1 MAVLAGTARP
11 SAQPWEPFHPLAVEF
26 LTALSAAVRQ
36 GCARREELAAFGF
49 WCRRARLERLRER
62 HKSPRPRLGRGLIFH
77 AAPSNVPAM
86 FAYTYAIGLLA
97 GNANIVRLSTR
108 RGEGEELLC
117 RWVGEVLDRP
127 EFAAVKA
134 RSSFVSYPRDDGRT
148 AALLSRCA
156 GRVVWGGDATVAAM
170 RRIPM
175 PPWAVDL
182 AFPDRWS
189 LALLSQAYVAGLG
202 EEELGDLARRFYND
216 AYVMDQNAC
225 SSPQLA
231 VWLADGGEA
240 GARRRWWE
248 AVAREAEGRY
258 CLEAFQAARKFERF
272 CRRAMAGPGVEGL
285 ERYGGNLVWTARLS
299 GPPGENLPP
308 RGGFG
313 LFWEREIGTLD
324 QLPALLDD
332 RAQTVVCVGVDPAET
347 AAFLA
352 ARGARGV
359 TRVVPAGQALEMDTV
374 WDGRDLIAELSRVI
388 G

>member
-1 MAVLAGTARP
+1 MVLLAGTARP
-11 SAQPWEPFHPLAVEF
+11 SAQPWEPFHPLSMEF
-26 LTALSAAVRQ
+26 LSALSGAVRA

-49 WCRRARLERLRER
+49 WCRRAHLEQLRER
-62 HKSPRPRLGRGLIFH
+62 HKSPRPRLGRGLVFH

-97 GNANIVRLSTR
+97 GNASLVRLSTR

-117 RWVGEVLDRP
+117 RCLREVLDRP

-148 AALLSRCA
+148 AALLAGCA
-156 GRVVWGGDATVAAM
+156 GRVVWGGDDTVAAM

-175 PPWAVDL
+175 PPYAVDL
-182 AFPDRWS
+182 SFPDRWS
-189 LALLSQAYVAGLG
+189 LALLSRRYVAGLG
-202 EEELGDLARRFYND
+202 EEELAALARRFYND
-216 AYVMDQNAC
+216 TYLMDQNAC

-231 VWLADGGEA
+231 VWLADGGDG
-240 GARRRWWE
+240 GARRRWWR
-248 AVAREAEGRY
+248 AVAREAAGRY
-258 CLEAFQAARKFERF
+258 PLSAFQAARKYERF

-285 ERYGGNLVWTARLS
+285 ERFGGNLVWTARLTA
-299 GPPGENLPP
+299 PPGEGGPP
-308 RGGFG
+308 KGGFG
-313 LFWEREIGTLD
+313 LFWEVEAGGLEE
-324 QLPALLDD
+324 LPALLDD
-332 RAQTVVCVGVDPAET
+332 RAQSVVCVGPDPAET

-352 ARGARGV
+352 RCGARGV

-374 WDGRDLIAELSRVI
+374 WDGRDLIAELSRSI

>member
-1 MAVLAGTARP
+1 MPVGGGGAGPAGVRGGEGAQLLRVL
-11 SAQPWEPFHPLAVEF
+11 S
-26 LTALSAAVRQ
+26 Q
-36 GCARREELAAFGF
+36 G
-49 WCRRARLERLRER
+49 RRAHR
-62 HKSPRPRLGRGLIFH
+62 
-77 AAPSNVPAM
+77 
-86 FAYTYAIGLLA
+86 
-97 GNANIVRLSTR
+97 
-108 RGEGEELLC
+108 
-117 RWVGEVLDRP
+117 
-127 EFAAVKA
+127 
-134 RSSFVSYPRDDGRT
+134 
-148 AALLSRCA
+148 
-156 GRVVWGGDATVAAM
+156 
-170 RRIPM
+170 
-175 PPWAVDL
+175 L

-258 CLEAFQAARKFERF
+258 CLEAFQAARKIERF

-352 ARGARGV
+352 ARGPGASPGWSRRGRRWRW
-359 TRVVPAGQALEMDTV
+359 TPFGT
-374 WDGRDLIAELSRVI
+374 GGI
-388 G
+388 

>member
-1 MAVLAGTARP
+1 MLLAGVERP
-11 SAQPWEPFHPLAVEF
+11 SAQPWEPFRPLAMEF
-26 LTALSAAVRQ
+26 LAALSAAVRS
-36 GCARREELAAFGF
+36 GCGQREELAAFGF
-49 WCRRARLERLRER
+49 WCRRAHLEQLRER
-62 HKSPRPRLGRGLIFH
+62 HRSPRPRLGRGLVFH
-77 AAPSNVPAM
+77 AAPANVPAM
-86 FAYTYAIGLLA
+86 FAYTYAVGLLA
-97 GNANIVRLSTR
+97 GCANLVRLSTR
-108 RGEGEELLC
+108 RGEAEEFLC
-117 RWVGEVLDRP
+117 RCLGEVLDRP

-148 AALLSRCA
+148 AALLSGCG

-175 PPWAVDL
+175 PPGAVDVS
-182 AFPDRWS
+182 FPDRWS
-189 LALLSQAYVAGLG
+189 LALLSRGAVARMG
-202 EEELGDLARRFYND
+202 EGELAALARRFYND
-216 AYVMDQNAC
+216 TYPMDQNAC

-231 VWLADGGEA
+231 VWLADGGDG

-258 CLEAFQAARKFERF
+258 PLDAFRAARKFERF
-272 CRRAMAGPGVEGL
+272 CRRAMEGPGVEGL

-299 GPPGENLPP
+299 APPGENHTPK
-308 RGGFG
+308 GGFG
-313 LFWEREIGTLD
+313 LFWEVELGSLEE
-324 QLPALLDD
+324 LPGLLDD
-332 RAQTVVCVGVDPAET
+332 RAQTVVCVGLDPADA

-374 WDGRDLIAELSRVI
+374 WDGRDLIAELSRTI